1 MLIYCP
7 GDPLRK
13 ADKMEE
19 LVFPS
24 VIPVLAYKQQK
35 FTKKAGT
42 SSHSQKAKLLVKHL
56 KLLQFAA

>member
-7 GDPLRK
+7 GDPPRK

-35 FTKKAGT
+35 FTKK
-42 SSHSQKAKLLVKHL
+42 LVPPATL
-56 KLLQFAA
+56 RRPNCL